1 VDRAVKEF
9 PDIRTEETWVSAARA
24 RADRA
29 AAILMDEADTLHKH
43 MAEIDNR
50 VTELVQ
56 SLKRPRAARLAVL
69 SILFRVWDLET
80 PPSQGASEL
89 LSWLAAAGSEPS
101 DNASRRS
108 VFDFSSVPHMAG
120 MKIDGAKAFHYQGSF
135 TETPC
140 MPVVRWF
147 ILSEPLAV
155 YEEDILALYNAS
167 GIASIPLRTGSN
179 GAGIARQPEGCSPH
193 VSAVGEDIWCRGWLQ
208 RTPAKSPPLPD
219 VHIESVLLSTDP
231 FSEHAWRLSSDR
243 VASLPWGYVRLYC
256 GTFLVCTVLM
266 LCTSCMLCA
275 KNCCSD

>member
-1 VDRAVKEF
+1 M
-9 PDIRTEETWVSAARA
+9 SAARA

-29 AAILMDEADTLHKH
+29 AALLMDEADTLHKH
-43 MAEIDNR
+43 MAEISNR

-89 LSWLAAAGSEPS
+89 LSWLAAAQRS
-101 DNASRRS
+101 DNASRG
-108 VFDFSSVPHMAG
+108 VFDFNSVPHMEG

-155 YEEDILALYNAS
+155 YEEEILALYNAS
-167 GIASIPLRTGSN
+167 GIANAPPQSPK
-179 GAGIARQPEGCSPH
+179 GAIARQPEGCSPH
-193 VSAVGEDIWCRGWLQ
+193 VSAIGQDIWCRGWLQ
-208 RTPAKSPPLPD
+208 RTPAKRPSLPD
-219 VHIESVLLSTDP
+219 VHIDSVLLSTDP

-256 GTFLVCTVLM
+256 GTFLLCTVLM

-275 KNCCSD
+275 KNCCTD